1 MLSKS
6 QLDKDSIELRTAI
19 AEHMIKGGIEDG
31 SLQGFIDA
39 KIDTFLARV
48 ALYQYMEVIKQN

>member
-19 AEHMIKGGIEDG
+19 AEHMIKGGIADG
-31 SLQGFIDA
+31 SLQGWIDV
-39 KIDTFLARV
+39 KMDLFMARV
-48 ALYQYMEVIKQN
+48 ALYQYMEVIK